1 MSFRPIKEKKL
12 AQPFTEG
19 AGVSLFRA
27 FGFSDPDEC
36 DPFLMLDDFRND
48 DPEKFKAGFPWHP
61 HRGIETITYVL
72 DGTVEHQDSLGNR
85 GSLIGGDVQ
94 WMTAGSG
101 ILHQEMPLGNKNGQM
116 HGFQLWANLPSCL
129 LYTSDAADE

>member
-48 DPEKFKAGFPWHP
+48 DPEKFKAGF
-61 HRGIETITYVL
+61 
-72 DGTVEHQDSLGNR
+72 
-85 GSLIGGDVQ
+85 
-94 WMTAGSG
+94 
-101 ILHQEMPLGNKNGQM
+101 
-116 HGFQLWANLPSCL
+116 CL
-129 LYTSDAADE
+129 LYTSPSPRDGLLSRMPSSA

>member
-12 AQPFTEG
+12 AQPFIEG

-27 FGFSDPDEC
+27 FGFKDPEEC

-72 DGTVEHQDSLGNR
+72 DGTIEHQDSLGNK
-85 GSLIGGDVQ
+85 GILSGGDVQ

-101 ILHQEMPLGNKNGQM
+101 ILH
-116 HGFQLWANLPSCL
+116 
-129 LYTSDAADE
+129 

>member
-36 DPFLMLDDFRND
+36 APFLMLDAFRND
-48 DPEKFKAGFPWHP
+48 DPE
-61 HRGIETITYVL
+61 
-72 DGTVEHQDSLGNR
+72 
-85 GSLIGGDVQ
+85 
-94 WMTAGSG
+94 
-101 ILHQEMPLGNKNGQM
+101 
-116 HGFQLWANLPSCL
+116 
-129 LYTSDAADE
+129 

>member
-72 DGTVEHQDSLGNR
+72 DGTIEHQDSLGNK
-85 GSLIGGDVQ
+85 
-94 WMTAGSG
+94 G
-101 ILHQEMPLGNKNGQM
+101 ILVSLGI
-116 HGFQLWANLPSCL
+116 FFL
-129 LYTSDAADE
+129 LSLSKFH

>member
-36 DPFLMLDDFRND
+36 DPYLMLDDFRND

-61 HRGIETITYVL
+61 HRGIETIHMYLMELWNTKTVL
-72 DGTVEHQDSLGNR
+72 E
-85 GSLIGGDVQ
+85 IGV
-94 WMTAGSG
+94 A
-101 ILHQEMPLGNKNGQM
+101 
-116 HGFQLWANLPSCL
+116 
-129 LYTSDAADE
+129 

>member
-48 DPEKFKAGFPWHP
+48 DPEKFRAGFPWHP

-72 DGTVEHQDSLGNR
+72 DGTVEHQDL
-85 GSLIGGDVQ
+85 SLIH
-94 WMTAGSG
+94 
-101 ILHQEMPLGNKNGQM
+101 I
-116 HGFQLWANLPSCL
+116 
-129 LYTSDAADE
+129 

>member
-1 MSFRPIKEKKL
+1 MSFRPIKEKKI

-27 FGFSDPDEC
+27 FGFSDPDEF
-36 DPFLMLDDFRND
+36 DPFLMLDDIRND

-72 DGTVEHQDSLGNR
+72 DGTVEHQDSLGNK
-85 GSLIGGDVQ
+85 GILVGGDVQ

-101 ILHQEMPLGNKNGQM
+101 TVSYTHLT
-116 HGFQLWANLPSCL
+116 LP
-129 LYTSDAADE
+129 TKA